1 MVTKV
6 RNRILA
12 LLCCAAVFSACDK
25 NDPDPDGPG
34 GGDGLLGKTTYVVA
48 ASSGA
53 QGVADYLLTTEQIDT
68 GVLSTVGQGIE
79 QDGSY
84 RYYVSHKHK
93 FFSLLYGQGNPG
105 AVTTYKL
112 NADGKLEKWSDF
124 QTETV
129 QVFTPVKDDLLL
141 IKVPRSGTETALAIR
156 INADSSKIV
165 KETQINIVKLA
176 GNGERAHFT
185 WATQVGDKVFA
196 PYMSIKGV
204 APDVFGT
211 AYPDS
216 TWIAVFSFPDP
227 VVEKGVATYS
237 DLTLEKVIKDNRTSF
252 IGAYFN
258 NGLQVVEN
266 GDIYGFS
273 PATATNSGT
282 PTTTKPSAFV
292 RIKKGTT
299 EFDQSYFFNV
309 QEKSGGY
316 KIAQQTYF
324 GNGKFLLTMYGNV
337 NHTVAAPRRLAIAD
351 AFNQTFTWVTGV
363 PEIVSVSSPYNNNT
377 GDAEKSTG
385 YVGINTAAGNYIYKI
400 NTATGTATQGM
411 KVEGGNITSIVK
423 VDY

>member
-1 MVTKV
+1 MVTKT
-6 RNRILA
+6 RNSILA
-12 LLCCAAVFSACDK
+12 LLCCAAVFSGCDK
-25 NDPDPDGPG
+25 NDPDPGN
-34 GGDGLLGKTTYVVA
+34 GDGDGQLLGKTTYVIA

-53 QGVADYLLTTEQIDT
+53 QGVADYLLTSGQLESGI
-68 GVLSTVGQGIE
+68 LSTVGQGIE

-84 RYYVSHKHK
+84 RYYVQHKHR

-129 QVFTPVKDDLLL
+129 QVFAPVKDDLLL
-141 IKVPRSGTETALAIR
+141 LKVPRSGTETALAIR

-165 KETQINIVKLA
+165 KETQINVVKLA

-185 WATQVGDKVFA
+185 WATQVGNKVFA
-196 PYMSIKGV
+196 PYMSIKGA

-216 TWIAVFSFPDP
+216 TWIAVFSYP
-227 VVEKGVATYS
+227 

-273 PATATNSGT
+273 PASATSNGAPVST
-282 PTTTKPSAFV
+282 RPSAFV
-292 RIKKGTT
+292 RIKSGTT

-324 GNGKFLLTMYGNV
+324 GNGKFLLSMYGNA

-351 AFNQTFTWVTGV
+351 VFNQTFTWVTGV
-363 PEIVSVSSPYNNNT
+363 PEILSVSSPYNNNT
-377 GDAEKSTG
+377 GDTEKSTG
-385 YVGINTAAGNYIYKI
+385 YVGINTSAGNYIYKI
-400 NTATGTATQGM
+400 NVNNGTATQGM

>member
-25 NDPDPDGPG
+25 NDPDPDGPSG
-34 GGDGLLGKTTYVVA
+34 GYKPLGKTTYVVA

-53 QGVADYLLTTEQIDT
+53 QGVADYLLTTEQIDA

-84 RYYVSHKHK
+84 RYYVQHKYR

-105 AVTTYKL
+105 AVTTYQL
-112 NADGKLEKWSDF
+112 NANGKLEKWSDF

-129 QVFTPVKDDLLL
+129 QVFAPVKDDLLL

-165 KETQINIVKLA
+165 AENQINIVKLA

-211 AYPDS
+211 AYGDS
-216 TWIAVFSFPDP
+216 TWIAVFSYPDYDKKNKVYP
-227 VVEKGVATYS
+227 P
-237 DLTLEKVIKDNRTSF
+237 LQLEKVIKDNRTSF

-266 GDIYGFS
+266 GDVYGFS
-273 PATATNSGT
+273 PATATSSGA
-282 PTTTKPSAFV
+282 PVSTKPSAFV

-309 QEKSGGY
+309 QEKSGGH

-324 GNGKFLLTMYGNV
+324 GNGKFLLVMYGNV

-351 AFNQTFTWVTGV
+351 VFNQTFTWVTGV
-363 PEIVSVSSPYNNNT
+363 PEIVSVSAPYNNNT
-377 GDAEKSTG
+377 GDAGKSTG
-385 YVGINTAAGNYIYKI
+385 YIGINTAAGNYIYKI
-400 NTATGTATQGM
+400 NTANGTATQGM